1 METSHASYH
10 FHDPTSLNSDMK
22 NTSTSAFVT
31 TKPLQEKIPKV
42 VQTVKPRSTKKSS
55 RSKLRHST
63 GHEAYH
69 SLFTSSAPSR
79 PK

>member
-1 METSHASYH
+1 METLTGPHTSYH
-10 FHDPTSLNSDMK
+10 FHDTTSLNSDMK
-22 NTSTSAFVT
+22 NIST

>member
-1 METSHASYH
+1 METLTGPHASYH

-22 NTSTSAFVT
+22 NTST